1 MANLTA
7 EIRQGLI
14 EFLRNNLKEIDPSL
28 KPEQVYKFVSNIYEG
43 DLKSYLNQS
52 GKAIVL
58 EFKAFCKKQKV
69 NTSECDDVQI
79 NELTIPQGELN
90 GLLLSKLSTQLKPG
104 DKICLELTTDYK
116 YKITVEHKHNG
127 KVVVSQLRN
136 KVFVNPETEPV
147 PFSGLIG
154 STGNGIKS
162 WAGFGKEE
170 KKNQSEKELSFRLM
184 GMNTGLEL
192 GFYTLTGKAQINGR
206 EYDLYESESK
216 VQVYCLPDTHK
227 ILAFKEA
234 GKSTQFI

>member
-28 KPEQVYKFVSNIYEG
+28 KPADVYKFVSNIYEG
-43 DLKSYLNQS
+43 DLKSYLNVP
-52 GKAIVL
+52 GKAVVL
-58 EFKAFCKKQKV
+58 EFKAFCKKQKSPV
-69 NTSECDDVQI
+69 ETDDIKILDIV
-79 NELTIPQGELN
+79 LPHGEIN
-90 GLLLSKLSTQLKPG
+90 GLLLAKLLPQLSIG
-104 DKICLELTTDYK
+104 DEVKFTKISGGFKMEVLTG
-116 YKITVEHKHNG
+116 G
-127 KVVVSQLRN
+127 KKSSLKN
-136 KVFVNPETEPV
+136 KLFISPETEPV

-154 STGNGIKS
+154 GTGSAIKS

-234 GKSTQFI
+234 GKSIQFV